1 MNAKTASGRRR
12 LLILAALFLGPLA
25 AAWLLYFGLDG
36 WRPSGSAAHG
46 ELIAPVVP
54 LPEVDAGLLTSAPAQ
69 PLFRGVWTL
78 TLLGGDRCGEHCTHA
93 LVNVRQVRLAM
104 GKDMDRIGRTL
115 SVAPTAP
122 GLDDLI
128 AAHPGLVILDASD
141 PAVRDLTAQFPDGR
155 RAGEWI
161 YLTDPLGN
169 LMLRFP
175 WDAPPEDIKADLKRL
190 LRLSRIG

>member
-1 MNAKTASGRRR
+1 MNAQTASGRRR

-104 GKDMDRIGRTL
+104 GCSKEPRDWLHLEQTSNRANSWCRCKYQPSQSHPLRWCLDRW
-115 SVAPTAP
+115 AP
-122 GLDDLI
+122 
-128 AAHPGLVILDASD
+128 VS
-141 PAVRDLTAQFPDGR
+141 
-155 RAGEWI
+155 
-161 YLTDPLGN
+161 
-169 LMLRFP
+169 
-175 WDAPPEDIKADLKRL
+175 KRQDH
-190 LRLSRIG
+190 